1 MSFARVYRGFA
12 WRIWQRRAW
21 QAVQLVAGFVSFV
34 FLCAVA
40 AYCGGARW

>member
-1 MSFARVYRGFA
+1 MSMRTRYGYL
-12 WRIWQRRAW
+12 AW
-21 QAVQLVAGFVSFV
+21 QVVQLVVGLVSFL

>member
-1 MSFARVYRGFA
+1 MRAHYGYL
-12 WRIWQRRAW
+12 AW

>member
-12 WRIWQRRAW
+12 WRIWQ
-21 QAVQLVAGFVSFV
+21 AVQLVTGFVSFL